1 MFFVVNHKIQNNG
14 KGKNMANEYLIDIHN
29 YISKQIESAQKRQA
43 EAQQKDDRASQ
54 RFYEGQL
61 AEWAWIRAY
70 LAERVDLK
78 TQKYF

>member
-1 MFFVVNHKIQNNG
+1 MVDYKFRIWVN
-14 KGKNMANEYLIDIHN
+14 GKNMANEYLIDIHN